1 MSTVRTMKTMS
12 AWRRAQHGWPASFPL
27 VQFPNVPLFVAIGGA
42 VASRLTDGTAHDY
55 ARAVF
60 YVGLTAWAYEE
71 LVDGTNWYR
80 RILGAAGLVYV
91 IVKLA
96 AAFGA

>member
-60 YVGLTAWAYEE
+60 YVGLTAWRTRNWSTART
-71 LVDGTNWYR
+71 GTAESSAPR
-80 RILGAAGLVYV
+80 ASST
-91 IVKLA
+91 
-96 AAFGA
+96 